1 MPCLHRVHDRGFGR
15 RCHSARLAKYA
26 LIGYDR
32 RPISGFAARPGP
44 AADQGVSA
52 VKSTDLRPG
61 IAIKMDGNLFVIT
74 QFTHVTPGNL
84 RAFIQVKIK
93 NVVNGALLEK
103 RLRSG
108 EEVET
113 IDLDRRPM
121 EFLYSEA
128 SGHVFMDGDSFE
140 QISLPD
146 SLVGDSM
153 VYVKPNTVITV
164 LIADGRPVAI
174 ELPNVVE
181 LVVTDT
187 PPGIKGATATN
198 QLKEATLETG
208 LKTRVPP
215 FISSGEMVR
224 INTVDGTYNS
234 RA

>member
-1 MPCLHRVHDRGFGR
+1 
-15 RCHSARLAKYA
+15 
-26 LIGYDR
+26 
-32 RPISGFAARPGP
+32 
-44 AADQGVSA
+44 

-61 IAIKMDGNLFVIT
+61 MAIKMDGNMFVIT

-84 RAFIQVKIK
+84 RAFIALKIK
-93 NVVNGALLEK
+93 NVVNGMILEK

-108 EEVET
+108 EEVEVV
-113 IDLDRRPM
+113 DLDRCEM
-121 EFLYSEA
+121 EYLYAE
-128 SGHVFMDGDSFE
+128 SGGYVFMDQKDFE
-140 QISLPD
+140 QITLPEA
-146 SLVGDSM
+146 LVGEFM
-153 VYVKPNTVITV
+153 GYVKANTVLTV
-164 LIADGRPVAI
+164 LICDGKPVSI

-215 FISSGEMVR
+215 FIAIGEKVR
-224 INTVDGTYNS
+224 INTADGTYSS